1 MQIKMNNKKQI
12 IAWALYDF
20 ASSSYFVVILTFV
33 FAAYFTKKITPN
45 AVEGTSLWG
54 YTVSASALLIAIISP
69 ILGAIA
75 DFGGYHKRWLF
86 TFTYLGII
94 STALLWFAYP
104 NEHSIF
110 LVLVCVFISNF
121 ALEES
126 AVFYNAF
133 LPKIASKAY
142 LGRISGWG
150 WGCGYVGGIFC
161 LLTALYF
168 FIDDGIHLGFN
179 KENAA
184 NIRAVALLV
193 AGWLAI
199 FSLPMFLIVQPQKK
213 SYLPI
218 NQAVNKGLKEL
229 VITLK
234 NFPQKRNIFLFL
246 IARTIYMDG
255 LNTLF
260 SLGGIYA
267 AGTFNLTVNDIVIF
281 GIVMNI
287 SAGLGA
293 ALFAWLDDWI
303 GSKKT
308 ILIALFCLLISFC
321 FLLTVKSN
329 SLFWLTA
336 PVLGLF
342 VGPVQAA
349 SRTFLARLAK
359 PEEITRMYGLYSFT
373 GKITSFL
380 GPLLVGIFTGFFDSQ
395 RLGMAVLLPFFIVG
409 GGILF
414 LVKDSGDPSLRFGSE
429 VSP

>member
-1 MQIKMNNKKQI
+1 MPIKINNKKQI
-12 IAWALYDF
+12 IAWAVYDF
-20 ASSSYFVVILTFV
+20 ANSSYFVVILTFV
-33 FAAYFTKKITPN
+33 FAAYFTKKIAPN
-45 AVEGTSLWG
+45 TVDGTSLWG
-54 YTVSASALLIAIISP
+54 YTVSASALLIAILSP

-86 TFTYLGII
+86 AFTYIGIL
-94 STALLWFAYP
+94 STALLWFAHP
-104 NEHSIF
+104 NKESIF
-110 LVLVCVFISNF
+110 LVLVCIFISNF
-121 ALEES
+121 ALEET

-133 LPKIASKAY
+133 LPKIAPKAY

-168 FIDDGIHLGFN
+168 FINDGIHLGLN

-193 AGWLAI
+193 AAWLAI

-213 SYLPI
+213 NHLPI
-218 NQAVNKGLKEL
+218 KQAVNKGLKEL
-229 VITLK
+229 ILTLK
-234 NFPQKRNIFLFL
+234 NLPQERNLFLFL
-246 IARTIYMDG
+246 IARIIYMDG
-255 LNTLF
+255 LNTIF
-260 SLGGIYA
+260 ALGGIYA

-287 SAGLGA
+287 TAGLGA

-321 FLLTVKSN
+321 FLLTVKSSN
-329 SLFWLTA
+329 LFWLTA
-336 PVLGLF
+336 PMLGLF

-359 PEEITRMYGLYSFT
+359 PKEITRMYGLYSFT

-380 GPLLVGIFTGFFDSQ
+380 GPLLVGIFTSFFDSQ

-414 LVKDSGDPSLRFGSE
+414 LVKDPDDPNKHRL
-429 VSP
+429 PQY

>member
-1 MQIKMNNKKQI
+1 MNNKKQI

-20 ASSSYFVVILTFV
+20 ATSSYFAVILTFV
-33 FAAYFTKKITPN
+33 FAAYFTKKIAPN
-45 AVEGTSLWG
+45 AIDGTSLWG
-54 YTVSASALLIAIISP
+54 YTISASALLIAILSP

-75 DFGGYHKRWLF
+75 DFGGYHIRWLF
-86 TFTYLGII
+86 AFTYLGIM

-110 LVLVCVFISNF
+110 LVLICVFISNF

-133 LPKIASKAY
+133 LPKIASKDY

-150 WGCGYVGGIFC
+150 WGCGYMGGILC
-161 LLTALYF
+161 LLSALYF

-199 FSLPMFLIVQPQKK
+199 FSLPMFLSVQTQKK
-213 SYLPI
+213 KYLPI
-218 NQAVNKGLKEL
+218 TKAVNKGLKEL
-229 VITLK
+229 LITLK
-234 NFPQKRNIFLFL
+234 NLPQNKDIFLFL
-246 IARTIYMDG
+246 IARIIYMDG
-255 LNTLF
+255 LNTIF
-260 SLGGIYA
+260 ALGGIYA
-267 AGTFNLTVNDIVIF
+267 AGTFNLSVSEIVIF
-281 GIVMNI
+281 GIIMNI
-287 SAGLGA
+287 TAGIGA

-321 FLLTVKSN
+321 FLLTVKS
-329 SLFWLTA
+329 STLFWLTA
-336 PVLGLF
+336 PILGLF

-373 GKITSFL
+373 GKITSFF
-380 GPLLVGIFTGFFDSQ
+380 GPLLVGIFTSFFDSQ
-395 RLGMAVLLPFFIVG
+395 RLGMAILLPFFIVG

-414 LVKDSGDPSLRFGSE
+414 WVEEDLKDKK
-429 VSP
+429 

>member
-20 ASSSYFVVILTFV
+20 ATSSYFAVILTFV
-33 FAAYFTKKITPN
+33 FAAYFTKKIAPN
-45 AVEGTSLWG
+45 AIDGTSLWG
-54 YTVSASALLIAIISP
+54 YTISASALLIAILSP

-75 DFGGYHKRWLF
+75 DFGGYHIRWLF
-86 TFTYLGII
+86 AFTYLGIM

-110 LVLVCVFISNF
+110 LVLICVFISNF

-133 LPKIASKAY
+133 LPKIASKDY

-150 WGCGYVGGIFC
+150 WGCGYMGGILC
-161 LLTALYF
+161 LLSALYF

-199 FSLPMFLIVQPQKK
+199 FSLPMFLSVQTQKK
-213 SYLPI
+213 KYLPI
-218 NQAVNKGLKEL
+218 TKAVNKGLKEL
-229 VITLK
+229 LITLK
-234 NFPQKRNIFLFL
+234 NLPQNKDIFLFL
-246 IARTIYMDG
+246 IARIIYMDG
-255 LNTLF
+255 LNTIF
-260 SLGGIYA
+260 ALGGIYA
-267 AGTFNLTVNDIVIF
+267 AGTFNLSVSEIVIF

-287 SAGLGA
+287 TAGIGA

-321 FLLTVKSN
+321 FLLTVKS
-329 SLFWLTA
+329 STLFWLTA
-336 PVLGLF
+336 PILGLF

-373 GKITSFL
+373 GKITSFF
-380 GPLLVGIFTGFFDSQ
+380 GPLLVGIFTSFFDSQ
-395 RLGMAVLLPFFIVG
+395 RLGMAILLPFFIVG

-414 LVKDSGDPSLRFGSE
+414 WVEEDLKDKK
-429 VSP
+429 